1 MEGRET
7 MRRTGSPLQ
16 GEDLGGRRRSDGEGQ
31 KDEESKRLASSA
43 AAPSSTVEIAE
54 VIMRV
59 MKEREERERGRNPQS
74 GTSPRIEIRH
84 KTDMQTWTG
93 VFTKGE
99 SVEIALCV
107 FKSSVFGWLN
117 GEGLDGVC
125 LLYTSPSPRDATLS
139 RMPSSA

>member
-16 GEDLGGRRRSDGEGQ
+16 GEDLGGRRRTDGEGQ
-31 KDEESKRLASSA
+31 NDESNPLASPA
-43 AAPSSTVEIAE
+43 AAPSSTIEMAE
-54 VIMRV
+54 VITRV
-59 MKEREERERGRNPQS
+59 MEERERGRNPQS
-74 GTSPRIEIRH
+74 GTSSRIEIRH

-117 GEGLDGVC
+117 GEGLDGV
-125 LLYTSPSPRDATLS
+125 LEHRDEIPVGDPDADILS
-139 RMPSSA
+139 LIHI